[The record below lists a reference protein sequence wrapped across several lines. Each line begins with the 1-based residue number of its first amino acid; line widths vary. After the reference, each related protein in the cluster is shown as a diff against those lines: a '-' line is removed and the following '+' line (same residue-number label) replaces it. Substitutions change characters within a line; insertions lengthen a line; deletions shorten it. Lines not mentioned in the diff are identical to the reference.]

1 MVLAAQVPIK
11 RPRYHALPTSHG
23 WLAWRLEEMDEE
35 GEETQSA
42 NAVQNWGV
50 MNVDL
55 R

>member
-1 MVLAAQVPIK
+1 MFIVNGVGCPSSKK

-42 NAVQNWGV
+42 NAVRMGGP
-50 MNVDL
+50 
-55 R
+55 

>member
-35 GEETQSA
+35 GEETQSELGGHEWP
-42 NAVQNWGV
+42 N
-50 MNVDL
+50 L